1 MDRISHDWY
10 KTKFE
15 NEYLK
20 LKRIEFQSRFADI
33 MEIAFPGDFQRIRH
47 SQGDRGCDGY
57 RISDKTVFQVYAP
70 RQIRPGELNEKISAD
85 FSTALREFGEN
96 MKKWVF
102 VHNDPDG
109 LTPETAVDALGGLSS
124 DHPEIDIQTYAFNEI
139 WQIIENLKPARITEL
154 LGTAPTFESV
164 RTLRMESIIP
174 VLRFV
179 ENREIPADV
188 PVDPPDPEKLEFNNF
203 GPELRNMLQSGR
215 RKEKLVQDYIDTV
228 RDPEYGE
235 GIAVAFRRKYE
246 SLKTTCLKADE
257 IFDELRKF
265 VGGDHFH
272 DSSMQSA
279 VLAVLSYFFER
290 CDIFENPETK
300 K

>member
-20 LKRIEFQSRFADI
+20 LKRIQFQSRFADL

-70 RQIRPGELNEKISAD
+70 REIRPGELNRKISDD
-85 FSTALREFGEN
+85 FALALESFGEN
-96 MKKWVF
+96 MKRWVF

-109 LTPETAVDALGGLSS
+109 LTPETAVDILGGLSS
-124 DHPEIDIQTYAFNEI
+124 RNPAIEIQTYSFNEV
-139 WQIIENLKPARITEL
+139 WHIIENLSAEDIGGMFGP
-154 LGTAPTFESV
+154 APTMESV
-164 RTLRMESIIP
+164 RTLGIESIIP
-174 VLRFV
+174 VLRFI
-179 ENREIPADV
+179 ESRNIPPDV
-188 PVDPPDPEKLEFNNF
+188 PVEPPDPEKLEYNRF
-203 GPELRNMLQSGR
+203 GYEVRDLLQFGR
-215 RKEKLVQDYIDTV
+215 RKERLVETYIDNV

-235 GIAVAFRRKYE
+235 GIAEAFRRRYG
-246 SLKTTCLKADE
+246 SLKTSCLKPDE

-265 VGGDHFH
+265 AGGDHFH
-272 DSSMQSA
+272 DAKAQAA
-279 VLAVLSYFFER
+279 VLAVMSYFFER
-290 CDIFENPETK
+290 CDIFENPVTK
-300 K
+300 